1 MSKDIKF
8 QWYRGGS
15 DNAHL
20 QSPDRIPMQVD
31 NMSPMEASY
40 YSGVQ
45 PYLAYTGYVNTTHY
59 DLEYQDLLID
69 TKNIDPKTG
78 TNTRY
83 RIIGDVET
91 FPDHHCE
98 IPLARMIGT

>member
-1 MSKDIKF
+1 MAKNIQV

-15 DNAHL
+15 DAGHR
-20 QSPDRIPMQVD
+20 QSSDVITVQLD

-45 PYLAYTGYVNTTHY
+45 PYLAYTGYVYTTKY

-69 TKNIDPKTG
+69 TVNVDRKTG
-78 TNTRY
+78 ALTRY
-83 RIIGDVET
+83 RIIGDVES
-91 FPDHHCE
+91 FPDNHVQ
-98 IPLARMIGT
+98 IPLAKLIGT